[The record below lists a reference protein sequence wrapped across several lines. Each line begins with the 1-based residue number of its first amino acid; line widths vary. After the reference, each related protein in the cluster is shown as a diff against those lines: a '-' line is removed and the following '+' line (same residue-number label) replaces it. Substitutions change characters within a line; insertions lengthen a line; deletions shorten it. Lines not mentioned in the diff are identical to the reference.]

1 MPCYHPAAALHNG
14 GLLNDLQRD
23 FDRVRS
29 YLDRLLPAPEPVSAA
44 PAEPI
49 PPGGGPTPAAET
61 QAAAADPTEQLTL
74 L

>member
-29 YLDRLLPAPEPVSAA
+29 YLDRMLAPPEPEPEPTAPVTAVT
-44 PAEPI
+44 PAE
-49 PPGGGPTPAAET
+49 G
-61 QAAAADPTEQLTL
+61 TEQLSL

>member
-29 YLDRLLPAPEPVSAA
+29 YLDKLLAPPEPPEPQPESSQVTPGA
-44 PAEPI
+44 PD
-49 PPGGGPTPAAET
+49 G
-61 QAAAADPTEQLTL
+61 TEQLTL

>member
-29 YLDRLLPAPEPVSAA
+29 YLDRLLVPPEPEPAPPESMIAA
-44 PAEPI
+44 PKP
-49 PPGGGPTPAAET
+49 
-61 QAAAADPTEQLTL
+61 ADPTEQLTL